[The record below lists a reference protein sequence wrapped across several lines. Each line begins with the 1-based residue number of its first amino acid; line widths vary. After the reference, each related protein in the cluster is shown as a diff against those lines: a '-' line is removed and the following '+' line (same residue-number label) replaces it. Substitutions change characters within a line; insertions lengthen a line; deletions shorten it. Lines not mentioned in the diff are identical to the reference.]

1 MALSFFGRFLRWGG
15 MALCLGQ
22 VPLPAIWMERG
33 PADVGPAGLSLS
45 VTNRQVILRY
55 QSGEASARTVAF
67 WIRRDA
73 PFGEM
78 ADLTNAQLI
87 DRVRTAAGSTT
98 FIPDDNGQYFAAAMI
113 YVSAQEGKQ
122 AYYLIPAPEEAVVDW
137 VPPRLPIFPMLPTPI
152 LVTNPT
158 PVSTGTAS
166 SGALASNGV
175 TSSVSNTNGGATNQ
189 GSSSN
194 LSWATPTGSNAVP
207 SPPPVSTQV
216 VVQFPSNAFYPPW
229 LQALNPSAQGDK
241 LNLPVKEFL
250 SALTNLL
257 TERQKQESPRPIRE
271 QYFSQLPDP
280 GDVSE
285 LAAASR
291 ELRDLWGDLL
301 RHRRDALPTG
311 ETDIYPLLLRY
322 GNATVLL
329 EGAYVRIMEKG
340 LSLGEVERL
349 RSDFAAVQREL
360 ISLWKRVETRLKDN
374 ITSP

>member
-1 MALSFFGRFLRWGG
+1 MALGSLGSLLRLGG
-15 MALCLGQ
+15 MALILGHG
-22 VPLPAIWMERG
+22 PLAAIWMERG
-33 PADVGPAGLSLS
+33 PAEVGPAGLSLS

-78 ADLTNAQLI
+78 ADLTNATLI

-98 FIPDDNGQYFAAAMI
+98 FIPDDNGQYFAAAMV

-122 AYYLIPAPEEAVVDW
+122 SYYLIPAPEEAVVDW
-137 VPPRLPIFPMLPTPI
+137 VPPRLPVFPLLPAPI

-158 PVSTGTAS
+158 PASAVTAA
-166 SGALASNGV
+166 SGAMGSNGI
-175 TSSVSNTNGGATNQ
+175 SNTNGQSNNQ

-194 LSWATPTGSNAVP
+194 LSWASP
-207 SPPPVSTQV
+207 SPSNGPPTAAALPQV
-216 VVQFPSNAFYPPW
+216 VVQFPTNAFYPPW
-229 LQALNPSAQGDK
+229 LQALNPGAQGDK
-241 LNLPVKEFL
+241 VNLPVKEFM

-257 TERQKQESPRPIRE
+257 TERQKQEPSRPLRD
-271 QYFSQLPDP
+271 QYFSRLPDP
-280 GDVSE
+280 GDISE

-301 RHRRDALPTG
+301 RHRRDALPLG

-322 GNATVLL
+322 GNATVLM
-329 EGAYVRIMEKG
+329 ESAYVRIMEKG
-340 LSLGEVERL
+340 LPLGEVERL
-349 RSDFAAVQREL
+349 RSDFASVQREL
-360 ISLWKRVETRLKDN
+360 IALWKRVETRLKDN
-374 ITSP
+374 IISP